1 MASGAA
7 CLAIVDPERADE
19 AAEYVQAAYEKGDFF
34 FFFKKNNKKYIHLK
48 LTFKF

>member
-1 MASGAA
+1 MASGSA

-34 FFFKKNNKKYIHLK
+34 FFLKKIKKYIRLK